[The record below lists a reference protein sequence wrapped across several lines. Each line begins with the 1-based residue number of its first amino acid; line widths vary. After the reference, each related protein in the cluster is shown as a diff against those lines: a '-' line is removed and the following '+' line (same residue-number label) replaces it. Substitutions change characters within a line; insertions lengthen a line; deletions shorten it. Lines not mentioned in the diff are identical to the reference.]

1 MLMTVPR
8 ADLLHLLAA
17 YAPTDPDELRYRTE
31 MLDLAAVA
39 HDPFDRHEYAP
50 GHFTA
55 SAFVIHP
62 DGDRV
67 LLVHHGRIG
76 IWVQPGG
83 HVDPDDARLIEAAAR
98 EVTEETGVVDLTPI
112 GDGIVDVDVHVFP
125 EGSGQPRHLH
135 YDLRFGFV
143 AGSGTLAA
151 TEEVRDCRWVTP
163 EQLVALGV
171 DRSVLR
177 PVGRLL
183 GGGRG

>member
-1 MLMTVPR
+1 M
-8 ADLLHLLAA
+8 
-17 YAPTDPDELRYRTE
+17 E

-39 HDPFDRHEYAP
+39 HNPFDRQGYAP

-67 LLVHHGRIG
+67 LLIHHGKIG

-83 HVDPDDARLIEAAAR
+83 HVDPEDEGLLAAASR
-98 EVTEETGVVDLTPI
+98 EVTEETGVTDLSPI
-112 GDGIVDVDVHVFP
+112 GDGLVDVDIHVFP

-135 YDLRFGFV
+135 FDLRFGFV
-143 AGSGTLAA
+143 AGSGDLAA
-151 TEEVRDCRWVTP
+151 TAEVRDCRWVTP
-163 EQLVALGV
+163 DELVALGV

-183 GGGRG
+183 GGL